1 SSVKKIMNTEENAS
15 FIKNLFQLVDKNN
28 DNQVDMDELLEILKK
43 IGVPSEKSRQLI
55 AKRIIEEGGSRP
67 GLKALTFQE
76 FAHYVFEQEKKL
88 QLIFSLFDSKEGNVD
103 GKFDAN
109 DLSIY
114 FEKLGIKLG
123 SDDASKL
130 IQKMDQDGSLEITY
144 DEWRNFFLLNPAI
157 GEQNPSEM
165 LQYWRAASHFDFGEA
180 SFTVPDVVIKGI
192 INMKLVIHVTG
203 S

>member
-1 SSVKKIMNTEENAS
+1 MIQPSRIQPTARYSVQECTEIPSFGHYMSS
-15 FIKNLFQLVDKNN
+15 
-28 DNQVDMDELLEILKK
+28 LLC
-43 IGVPSEKSRQLI
+43 
-55 AKRIIEEGGSRP
+55 
-67 GLKALTFQE
+67 T
-76 FAHYVFEQEKKL
+76 H
-88 QLIFSLFDSKEGNVD
+88 IFLGNVD

-192 INMKLVIHVTG
+192 INMKLVIHVT
-203 S
+203 